1 MKEIPLTKGYIALVD
16 DEDYGQVSSFNWYT
30 WIDRRKDGTIRN
42 VYAISNRGKGASRT
56 TLKLHRF
63 LMGVIDPKI
72 DIDHKDHNGLNCCRT
87 NLRVCTRSQNCQN
100 RRVKHVRNTSG
111 FKGVSWHRGQKSWYA
126 QIMINGK
133 QKALGDFQNIE
144 DAAIAY
150 NNAAKEIFG
159 EFANLNPIP
168 PERVL

>member
-1 MKEIPLTKGYIALVD
+1 
-16 DEDYGQVSSFNWYT
+16 
-30 WIDRRKDGTIRN
+30 
-42 VYAISNRGKGASRT
+42 
-56 TLKLHRF
+56 
-63 LMGVIDPKI
+63 
-72 DIDHKDHNGLNCCRT
+72 
-87 NLRVCTRSQNCQN
+87 
-100 RRVKHVRNTSG
+100 
-111 FKGVSWHRGQKSWYA
+111 
-126 QIMINGK
+126 MINGK